1 MKFKILFIFF
11 FLISCT
17 TNSTKL
23 INKAPFNAKGFALIY
38 NEEDFNNKITW
49 NTGVDE
55 SGTAITTETC
65 PHSEITWTK
74 VKAEMDKL

>member
-1 MKFKILFIFF
+1 MANVNDNLHTALNIIKTGVEYTCHGYI
-11 FLISCT
+11 T
-17 TNSTKL
+17 T
-23 INKAPFNAKGFALIY
+23 
-38 NEEDFNNKITW
+38 EEDFNNKITW